1 MAGRNKDDINIA
13 KAAIIGAILVVLIVF
28 GLIGI
33 ITQYIDKKKKEDRE
47 EYYRTKCYIYDC
59 ENKKLEGYNYCS
71 EHKCAEPGCDFSRTF
86 GTVYCAFH
94 AWENDPVYRAER
106 EKAMKMEQEL
116 EAAKAK
122 NDDGKSGSSKNNS
135 SGSSSGKSSGS
146 SSGSSSGKSNYDPYD
161 VYDYHSAEDFADE
174 WEDDFDD
181 WEDAYEYWE
190 ESR

>member
-13 KAAIIGAILVVLIVF
+13 KAAIIGAVLVVLIVF

-71 EHKCAEPGCDFSRTF
+71 EHKCAEPGCDFSRTS

-116 EAAKAK
+116 EAAKVK
-122 NDDGKSGSSKNNS
+122 NDDGKT
-135 SGSSSGKSSGS
+135 
-146 SSGSSSGKSNYDPYD
+146 NYDPYD

-174 WEDDFDD
+174 WEDDFED